1 MSGRSC
7 GVGCVRIGAF
17 PKRNSRSTW
26 GSSSLYTTCE
36 SAVKRYWARSLSYS
50 FQKTPDPNKS
60 VVDYGFSFGG
70 AMTNLIACVRQRS
83 TRAVAVDAGWLPDAG
98 CDGPVSYWAEHAD
111 DDQAVS
117 ITAGRAAKEFWR
129 NMDSCS
135 TATTP
140 VWPSPCVAYTGCQ
153 SGFAVT
159 WCELPQG
166 GHTWNTW
173 TSQAI
178 AAFLSQY

>member
-1 MSGRSC
+1 
-7 GVGCVRIGAF
+7 
-17 PKRNSRSTW
+17 
-26 GSSSLYTTCE
+26 
-36 SAVKRYWARSLSYS
+36 
-50 FQKTPDPNKS
+50 
-60 VVDYGFSFGG
+60 
-70 AMTNLIACVRQRS
+70 
-83 TRAVAVDAGWLPDAG
+83 
-98 CDGPVSYWAEHAD
+98 VSYWAEHAD

-129 NMDSCS
+129 SMDSCS

-140 VWPSPCVAYTGCQ
+140 VWPSPCVASTGCQ
-153 SGFAVT
+153 SSFAVT

-166 GHTWNTW
+166 GHTWYTW